1 MLTPPIIKVY
11 PPTNLRK
18 NFVPTKFWQIFKLS
32 PLIIMVEGGRN
43 HGYWIKFIN
52 EYTHREEEPE

>member
-32 PLIIMVEGGRN
+32 PLIIMVEGGEKPWLLDKI
-43 HGYWIKFIN
+43 HK
-52 EYTHREEEPE
+52 